1 MGMSIWHLVLLFF
14 ILLLIFGPQRLEGI
28 GLSMGKAVRGFK
40 KGLEGDD
47 EPSTTVVTKTT
58 QTTIT
63 PDDSSK
69 T

>member
-28 GLSMGKAVRGFK
+28 GVSMGKAVRGFK

-47 EPSTTVVTKTT
+47 ETSTTVTKTT
-58 QTTIT
+58 HVTTSS
-63 PDDSSK
+63 DDTSK
-69 T
+69 S